1 MVAFANRFEKR
12 FHDVAIAEQHSVT
25 LAAGMACDGLK
36 PVVAIYSTFLQR
48 AYDQLIHDVALQ
60 NLDVLFAIDRAGLVG
75 EDGPTHAGSF
85 DLSYL
90 RCVPNM
96 IVMAPSDEDETR
108 KLLSTGYAFEGP
120 AAVRYPRGTGPG
132 ATIDPALEPVK
143 IGKGVVRC
151 EGKTVAIL
159 AFGTLL
165 HPALN
170 AAEELGAT
178 VADMR
183 FVKPLDTDLIDSLAA
198 SHSLL
203 VTIEEN
209 AVAGGA
215 GSAVAEYLNTQGIC
229 IPMLQLGLPDSFL
242 EHGKHADML
251 AGIGL
256 DAKGIR
262 DSIEQRL
269 STLAPRQQAATH

>member
-1 MVAFANRFEKR
+1 
-12 FHDVAIAEQHSVT
+12 
-25 LAAGMACDGLK
+25 
-36 PVVAIYSTFLQR
+36 
-48 AYDQLIHDVALQ
+48 
-60 NLDVLFAIDRAGLVG
+60 
-75 EDGPTHAGSF
+75 
-85 DLSYL
+85 
-90 RCVPNM
+90 
-96 IVMAPSDEDETR
+96 
-108 KLLSTGYAFEGP
+108 
-120 AAVRYPRGTGPG
+120 
-132 ATIDPALEPVK
+132 
-143 IGKGVVRC
+143 
-151 EGKTVAIL
+151 L

-269 STLAPRQQAATH
+269 ATLAPRQQAATH